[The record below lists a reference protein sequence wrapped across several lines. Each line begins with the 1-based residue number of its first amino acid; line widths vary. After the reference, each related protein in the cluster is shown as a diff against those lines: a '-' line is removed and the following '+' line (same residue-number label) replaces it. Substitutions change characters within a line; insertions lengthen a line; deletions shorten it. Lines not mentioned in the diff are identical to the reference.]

1 MRSRSGSRQRTEAS
15 GGVDG
20 GRLAI
25 RLWDLLDAIHEIADD
40 EEEARATLAAIL
52 REGRVHIEP
61 SGPWLAFVR
70 EVSVAA

>member
-1 MRSRSGSRQRTEAS
+1 MSRSRSHSTPP
-15 GGVDG
+15 G
-20 GRLAI
+20 GRSGDGARLAV

-40 EEEARATLAAIL
+40 EEEARATFAAIL
-52 REGRVHIEP
+52 REGRAHVET